1 MFRANLRTL
10 PRRDKMSR
18 RRGSSAIFSK
28 RERRLVRSKTVWLLT
43 VVSMLAGLL
52 SGVSS
57 VIGVGVAAGS
67 FTPSLAGDIYTVAG
81 TGTASDTYD
90 NAQATDS
97 GLSGPSA
104 VAVDASGNIY
114 IADKANNRV
123 QEVPGS
129 IQPSTTTLAYSG
141 AVQTWTAPFDTAP
154 TVTVTLSGAGG
165 GGSPSGEA
173 VGGTVTATVPVSP
186 GEVLSV
192 YVGGAGGAAS
202 GATAGAAGWGYHSGG
217 AGGTG
222 TSGEAN
228 GGGGGGGS
236 SAVVA
241 SGTDLLE
248 AGGGGG
254 EGDTGVDYPGNGGN
268 PNGAAAALTPAN
280 AGWYFTSNPAIG
292 PAAGASQSQDGEGGS
307 QSVGYNGQNSVGYGY
322 ESGTNYTG
330 GAGGGGAGHFAGAGG
345 SWDNYGYVF
354 YGGSRWGEVYT
365 YYSGSGGGGSSWAS
379 SSDSNI
385 SYSTA
390 PTTANGSATITDA
403 RWLASNAYT
412 LAGSAAGTAGLS
424 GDGGMALSSELSAP
438 GGVAVDGSG
447 NVYTTDTANNRV
459 QEIAAATH
467 TQWGISMTAG
477 DIYTVAGSSSG
488 TAGHSGDGGVATSAL
503 LSGPTGI
510 AVDKSGDVFIADNR
524 VQEIAAS
531 SGDISTVAG
540 SATGSSGTS
549 GDGGLATSALLHSPV
564 GLAVDPSRDLYIAD
578 TANNRVQETAASSGD
593 ISTVAGSA
601 TGSSGTSGD
610 GGLATSAL
618 LSSPSGVALD
628 SSGDLY
634 IADSANNRVQEVV
647 TTNHDVYT
655 VAGSASGTAGY
666 SGDGGPASSAFLH
679 DPYGIALDAAGD
691 LYIADSANNRLRE
704 VTSTSGPTAQ
714 AAVGNVYTMAG
725 SSGAGYAYDGSQATS
740 SELNYPQQV
749 AIDAGG
755 DVYIA
760 DDQNNRVQEVAATT
774 HTQRGISMT
783 AGDSYTVAGSATGAQ
798 GNSSSLLHSPE
809 GVAVDAAGDL
819 FIADTDNSRVQEVA
833 ASAHGQFGISMTA
846 GDVYTVAGSAT
857 GGSSYGCPNSSAS
870 TSVDLDYPEGL
881 AFDSSG
887 DLYIVNTASGCVEEV
902 AATAHNQWGA
912 SMAVGYIYDVAGGGS
927 NSGTSSDGNP
937 AASALLEGP
946 SQVALDSSGDLYVV
960 DTGDNRVQEVAAAGG
975 TQWGQSM
982 TARDMYTVAGSA
994 SGTSGSSGDGGAAGS
1009 SLLTT
1014 PMGVAI
1020 DASNDVYVLDSGN
1033 YRVQEM
1039 SATTG
1044 AQWGQTMTTG
1054 DIYTVAG
1061 TTGSEGSSGDGGPG
1075 IFATFDWPMSL
1086 AADAAGDLYIS
1097 DSASDVVRELFG
1109 YNNAVAGGGPT
1120 QPHETAGGTN
1130 PSEPND
1136 PQPTF
1141 SSSNV
1146 RGTGLSVNAATGEL
1160 DVNVVDFSI
1169 PGRGEPLDL
1178 APTYSSTEA
1187 TQETGPGPLGY
1198 GWTDSSQWKPSPT
1211 PSTVPLSWT

>member
-1 MFRANLRTL
+1 MAT
-10 PRRDKMSR
+10 K
-18 RRGSSAIFSK
+18 
-28 RERRLVRSKTVWLLT
+28 
-43 VVSMLAGLL
+43 VVPTIQVELA
-52 SGVSS
+52 
-57 VIGVGVAAGS
+57 
-67 FTPSLAGDIYTVAG
+67 
-81 TGTASDTYD
+81 
-90 NAQATDS
+90 
-97 GLSGPSA
+97 
-104 VAVDASGNIY
+104 
-114 IADKANNRV
+114 
-123 QEVPGS
+123 
-129 IQPSTTTLAYSG
+129 
-141 AVQTWTAPFDTAP
+141 
-154 TVTVTLSGAGG
+154 AGG
-165 GGSPSGEA
+165 G
-173 VGGTVTATVPVSP
+173 
-186 GEVLSV
+186 
-192 YVGGAGGAAS
+192 
-202 GATAGAAGWGYHSGG
+202 
-217 AGGTG
+217 
-222 TSGEAN
+222 
-228 GGGGGGGS
+228 
-236 SAVVA
+236 
-241 SGTDLLE
+241 
-248 AGGGGG
+248 
-254 EGDTGVDYPGNGGN
+254 
-268 PNGAAAALTPAN
+268 
-280 AGWYFTSNPAIG
+280 
-292 PAAGASQSQDGEGGS
+292 
-307 QSVGYNGQNSVGYGY
+307 
-322 ESGTNYTG
+322 
-330 GAGGGGAGHFAGAGG
+330 GHFAGAGG

-524 VQEIAAS
+524 VQEI
-531 SGDISTVAG
+531 
-540 SATGSSGTS
+540 
-549 GDGGLATSALLHSPV
+549 
-564 GLAVDPSRDLYIAD
+564 
-578 TANNRVQETAASSGD
+578 AASSGD